1 MKYLRTNEIFILHF
15 IFLTKAFV
23 PQYGGINVDVQISE
37 GGVYISMS
45 AYSPGNAP
53 ALIIN
58 HTPHTIN
65 LWEKGSINVRYVGN
79 APKRLLNL
87 MPGCGKLFNIYLFD
101 MN

>member
-1 MKYLRTNEIFILHF
+1 MKYLLRILYF
-15 IFLTKAFV
+15 YLTKLFA
-23 PQYGGINVDVQISE
+23 QYGGINVDVQISE

-79 APKRLLNL
+79 ALKRR
-87 MPGCGKLFNIYLFD
+87 
-101 MN
+101 